1 MWVIYEKF
9 QSVPTKNR
17 EIFRISIE
25 NRFSEE
31 KHTNK
36 RIVQKIIGYSKEQID
51 KKIKW

>member
-9 QSVPTKNR
+9 QSVYKNR

-36 RIVQKIIGYSKEQID
+36 RIVQKIMGYSKEQID